1 MRSVVLLRGVNAGA
15 RNRIRMDALRAALE
29 AAGFTD
35 VRTLLQSGNV
45 VVEHGGS
52 QAEVEA
58 GVREVLE
65 SRFNL
70 DVAVLVRDERAWA
83 GIVADNPLGSV
94 ATDGSKHF
102 VVFCSEPYD
111 PALLPQVNPPEQLVA
126 RPMELHVWCPQ
137 GVRDGMVMTAL
148 GRRPPAPVTTFR
160 NWNTVA
166 KLAAM
171 LQAS

>member
-1 MRSVVLLRGVNAGA
+1 MRFVVLLRGANVGP

-35 VRTLLQSGNV
+35 VQTLLQSGNAV
-45 VVEHGGS
+45 VGHEGTKA
-52 QAEVEA
+52 QVEA
-58 GVREVLE
+58 GVRGVLE

-70 DVAVLVRDERAWA
+70 DVAVLVRDERAWTEV
-83 GIVADNPLGSV
+83 VADNPLGLV

-102 VVFCSEPYD
+102 VVFCSQPHD
-111 PALLPQVNPPEQLVA
+111 PARLPQVNPPEKLVA

-160 NWNTVA
+160 N
-166 KLAAM
+166 
-171 LQAS
+171 

>member
-1 MRSVVLLRGVNAGA
+1 MRFVVLLRGVNIGP

-35 VRTLLQSGNV
+35 VQTLLQSGNAV
-45 VVEHGGS
+45 VGHEGTKA
-52 QAEVEA
+52 QVEA
-58 GVREVLE
+58 GVREVLQA
-65 SRFNL
+65 RFNL
-70 DVAVLVRDERAWA
+70 DVAVLVRDQRAWTE
-83 GIVADNPLGSV
+83 IVVDNPLGSV

-102 VVFCSEPYD
+102 VVFCSQPHD
-111 PALLPQVNPPEQLVA
+111 PARLPQVNPPEKLVA